1 VLTRTATHALGVLRR
16 LAREPETRIAADA
29 LARDT
34 GIPANYLSKILNQL
48 RKRQIVEGEKGWG
61 GGFRLRPEAL
71 DRPILDVIEIFDGV
85 EAVTGQNCIFGFAP
99 CNVANPCALHPY
111 WERICS
117 IRDEMLT
124 TMKLRD
130 LVARPEDPPA
140 AKRKAGS
147 A

>member
-16 LAREPETRIAADA
+16 LASQPETRMPAEA

-71 DRPILDVIEIFDGV
+71 DRPILDVVEIFEGV
-85 EAVTGQNCIFGFAP
+85 DAVTGQNCIFGFAP
-99 CNVANPCALHPY
+99 CNDANPCALHPY
-111 WERICS
+111 WERIRS

-130 LVARPEDPPA
+130 LVAP
-140 AKRKAGS
+140 S
-147 A
+147 ADLPLDVTKTDRV